1 MKTMQRTNK
10 LSGSRQAVRGAPVM
24 QRNAQRS
31 TRARAAGMNIRC
43 EKVGCSPRRL
53 TSRRA
58 RSNRARMD
66 LTIVMFACRWW
77 ASTWAQPTQQ

>member
-43 EKVGCSPRRL
+43 EKVGC
-53 TSRRA
+53 
-58 RSNRARMD
+58 
-66 LTIVMFACRWW
+66 
-77 ASTWAQPTQQ
+77 